1 MQEETVLEYIEEAQM
16 EMDDAL
22 EFLKKEFAKIQAGKA
37 TPAMLSGITVD
48 YYGAQTPLNQVA
60 TVQASD
66 SRTLTISPWE
76 KSMIAPIERS
86 IFEANLGLT
95 PQNNG
100 EMIIINVPILTEER
114 RKSLVKQ
121 AKSYVENAKI
131 GIRGARRSAMD
142 KIKKAVKDG
151 YPEDSGKD
159 KEDDVEKL
167 TKQYSENAEKLLQ
180 AKEKDLMS
188 I

>member
-1 MQEETVLEYIEEAQM
+1 MQEETVREHIELAKM
-16 EMDDAL
+16 EMEGAL
-22 EFLKKEFAKIQAGKA
+22 DHLKREFAKIRAGKA
-37 TPAMLSGITVD
+37 NPAMLSGITVD
-48 YYGAQTPLNQVA
+48 YYGTQTPLNQVA
-60 TVQASD
+60 TVQSSD

-76 KSMIAPIERS
+76 KSMIAPIERA

-114 RKSLVKQ
+114 RKTLVKQ
-121 AKSYVENAKI
+121 AKSYVEDAKVS
-131 GIRGARRSAMD
+131 IRQARKGAMD
-142 KIKKAVKDG
+142 EIKKAVKDG

-159 KEDDVEKL
+159 REGDVDKL
-167 TKQYSENAEKLLQ
+167 TKKFSDNADKLLE